1 MLWLCTPNIS
11 GCHKASVTN
20 YAPVVR
26 PPSLAKGPANY
37 DSLRATKDGRR
48 TLPHRFRI
56 IGSRA
61 APYNP
66 ASLPSRARVMIVL
79 RPFPGST
86 SAEAPWLA
94 ARGSGGAVAAYT
106 IERHRSSSKIVGE
119 KASHALEAPPPIT

>member
-1 MLWLCTPNIS
+1 MRPSFVLRRWL
-11 GCHKASVTN
+11 KAPRTTI
-20 YAPVVR
+20 R
-26 PPSLAKGPANY
+26 CE
-37 DSLRATKDGRR
+37 RRR
-48 TLPHRFRI
+48 TDDEPYLIDSGI